1 MPMEIIKDIMQ
12 SEYMFIIII
21 ILILVLLIL
30 YIINNI
36 KLSKINKKYEEFMVR
51 LGNGTNIEDILEKYI
66 SKVDQ
71 VDKDNKEIMEYC
83 NNINNNMQK
92 CIQKTGIVRYTA
104 YENVGS
110 DLSFTL
116 ALLDNKNNGVV
127 LNGIYSRDTSNI
139 YAKPIVNGESKY
151 TLSAEEK
158 QALKIAKEK

>member
-1 MPMEIIKDIMQ
+1 MEIIKDIMQ